1 MGRLAFAWVILLLV
15 VVLQVAS
22 PGLANRSVLTAP
34 TATSF
39 NISIAADRMSADR
52 NDTIAYTMWLNVTG
66 GGQLQL
72 ARVNLTLEPD
82 LVLQINASVHPA
94 ACPILNSNATFATWQ
109 CSFLRAGRS
118 YRWSVPTLV
127 AANATLG
134 RPRLATALATELG
147 SGPLSPRTA
156 QVSVWIV
163 LDMLSLSVQAY
174 PSSTA
179 ERGTAV
185 NFTVTVANTV
195 LLSQVNA
202 SNERNFTAYNVRIA
216 IGIGPLLD
224 VANTTPRLIVR
235 ANLTPSELVSVTFPG
250 IVAGGAGNG
259 DLVWVNATLLY
270 ADMAN
275 RSIGPGFAEQVLSI
289 RVPPPLG
296 PDVSSVAAVLAFA
309 LLAILAAVFAAPVL
323 GERSL
328 TIDEVFLVH
337 RSGILIQHLSRG
349 AGVKRDDDLVA
360 SMFVAIQEFVR
371 DSFHTMAT
379 LDEFAFAG
387 RKAAVLRGRHVVL
400 AALLSRGSPRYLF
413 SQLKAVERALEAA
426 HGVALADWDGRV
438 SSLDQ
443 AGPILE
449 ALLAGRY
456 RRIWGWWRWPRF
468 T

>member
-1 MGRLAFAWVILLLV
+1 LGRLAFAWVILLLV
-15 VVLQVAS
+15 VALQVAS
-22 PGLANRSVLTAP
+22 PALTNQSIQTSP

-39 NISIAADRMSADR
+39 SVSIAADRMSADR

-82 LVLQINASVHPA
+82 LVLEINASVHPA
-94 ACPILNSNATFATWQ
+94 ACPILSSNATFATWQ

-118 YRWSVPTLV
+118 YRWSVPALV

-134 RPRLATALATELG
+134 RSRLATATATDLG
-147 SGPLSPRTA
+147 SGSLSPRTA
-156 QVSVWIV
+156 QVGVWIV
-163 LDMLSLSVQAY
+163 LAMLGLTLTTNVT
-174 PSSTA
+174 STEPGA
-179 ERGTAV
+179 QIKF
-185 NFTVTVANTV
+185 NVTVANTIPQ
-195 LLSQVNA
+195 SQVNA
-202 SNERNFTAYNVRIA
+202 TNLRNFTAYNVRIE

-235 ANLTPSELVSVTFPG
+235 ANLTPSEFVTVTFPG
-250 IVAGGAGNG
+250 IIENAALSG
-259 DLVWVNATLLY
+259 DLVWVNATLTY

-275 RSIGPGFAEQVLSI
+275 QSIGPRFTERVLT
-289 RVPPPLG
+289 VQTPPPLG

-309 LLAILAAVFAAPVL
+309 LLAILAAVLAAPIL

-349 AGVKRDDDLVA
+349 TGVKRDDDLVA

-371 DSFHTMAT
+371 DSFHTVAT

-387 RKAAVLRGRHVVL
+387 RKAAVLRGQHVVL

-426 HGVALADWDGRV
+426 HGAALADWDGRV

-456 RRIWGWWRWPRF
+456 GRLWGWWRWPRF
-468 T
+468 S

>member
-1 MGRLAFAWVILLLV
+1 HP
-15 VVLQVAS
+15 S
-22 PGLANRSVLTAP
+22 
-34 TATSF
+34 AT
-39 NISIAADRMSADR
+39 
-52 NDTIAYTMWLNVTG
+52 
-66 GGQLQL
+66 
-72 ARVNLTLEPD
+72 
-82 LVLQINASVHPA
+82 
-94 ACPILNSNATFATWQ
+94 CATWQ

-275 RSIGPGFAEQVLSI
+275 LSIGPGFAEQVLGI
-289 RVPPPLG
+289 RVP
-296 PDVSSVAAVLAFA
+296 
-309 LLAILAAVFAAPVL
+309 
-323 GERSL
+323 
-328 TIDEVFLVH
+328 
-337 RSGILIQHLSRG
+337 
-349 AGVKRDDDLVA
+349 
-360 SMFVAIQEFVR
+360 
-371 DSFHTMAT
+371 AT

-456 RRIWGWWRWPRF
+456 RRIW
-468 T
+468 